1 MPVLVPVNADNPE
14 PRKIRR
20 AVEVLEAGG
29 VITYPTDTSYALACD
44 LGSKKAIDRLYQ
56 AKGMPRTQPLAF
68 IFADLSHIAQYA
80 VVEKHHYRVLR
91 HYLPGP
97 YCFILS
103 ATREV
108 PKLLLNKQ
116 KTVGI
121 RVPNHPV
128 PRMLAEA
135 LGRPLVS
142 TTAHKPGQATPYV
155 DPREILD
162 DFPGVELGIDG
173 GPGGVVGTTVVDL
186 TTSPV
191 EVVRDG
197 LGILDEFI

>member
-1 MPVLVPVNADNPE
+1 MMLPLNPEHPE

-20 AVEVLEAGG
+20 AVEALLEGG
-29 VITYPTDTSYALACD
+29 VIAYPTDTVYALGCD
-44 LGSKKAIDRLYQ
+44 VTSKKAIERLYQ
-56 AKGMPRTQPLAF
+56 SKGLERTQPLAF
-68 IFADLSHIAQYA
+68 VCPDLSEIARYA

-97 YCFILS
+97 YCFILE

-128 PRMLAEA
+128 AQMLARE

-142 TTAHKPGQATPYV
+142 TSAQKPGQPHAYV

-162 DFPGVELGIDG
+162 DFPNLELAVDG
-173 GPGGVVGTTVVDL
+173 GPGGIVGTTVIDL
-186 TTSPV
+186 TKNPV
-191 EVVRDG
+191 EVVREG
-197 LGILDEFI
+197 LGELDDFI

>member
-1 MPVLVPVNADNPE
+1 MLVPVNAEHPE

-20 AVEVLEAGG
+20 AVDALLDAC
-29 VITYPTDTSYALACD
+29 VIAYPTDTAYALGCD
-44 LGSKKAIDRLYQ
+44 PLSKRAIERLYVS
-56 AKGMPRTQPLAF
+56 KGMPRTQPLAF
-68 IFADLSHIAQYA
+68 VCPDLSEIAKYA
-80 VVEKHHYRVLR
+80 IVEKHHYRVLR

-97 YCFILS
+97 YCFILE

-108 PKLLLNKQ
+108 PKLLLTKQ

-128 PRMLAEA
+128 PQMIARE

-142 TTAHKPGQATPYV
+142 TTAQKPGQPSPYV

-162 DFPGVELGIDG
+162 DFPNITLGIDG
-173 GPGGVVGTTVVDL
+173 GPGGVVGTTIVDL
-186 TTSPV
+186 TKNPV
-191 EVVRDG
+191 EVIREG
-197 LGILDEFI
+197 AGELDEFL

>member
-1 MPVLVPVNADNPE
+1 MMLPLNPEHPE

-20 AVEVLEAGG
+20 AVEALIGGG
-29 VITYPTDTSYALACD
+29 VIAYPTDTCYALGCD
-44 LGSKKAIDRLYQ
+44 VTNKKAIERLYQ
-56 AKGMPRTQPLAF
+56 SKGLARTQPLAF
-68 IFADLSHIAQYA
+68 VCPDLSEIARYA

-97 YCFILS
+97 YCFILE

-128 PRMLAEA
+128 AQMLARE
-135 LGRPLVS
+135 LGRPIVS
-142 TTAHKPGQATPYV
+142 TSAQKPDHPHAYV

-162 DFPGVELGIDG
+162 DFPNLELAVDC
-173 GPGGVVGTTVVDL
+173 GPGGTVGTTVVDL
-186 TTSPV
+186 TKNPV
-191 EVVRDG
+191 EVLREG
-197 LGILDEFI
+197 LGELDDFL

>member
-1 MPVLVPVNADNPE
+1 MLPVNAEFPE

-20 AVEVLEAGG
+20 AVEALLDGE
-29 VITYPTDTSYALACD
+29 VIAYPTDTVYALGCD
-44 LGSKKAIDRLYQ
+44 VSSKKAIERLYQ
-56 AKGMPRTQPLAF
+56 SKGMPRTHPLAF
-68 IFADLSHIAQYA
+68 VCPDLSEIARYA
-80 VVEKHHYRVLR
+80 IVEKHHYRILR

-97 YCFILS
+97 YCFILE

-108 PKLLLNKQ
+108 PKLLLTKQ

-128 PRMLAEA
+128 AQMLARE

-142 TTAHKPGQATPYV
+142 TTAQKPGQPLPYV

-162 DFPGVELGIDG
+162 DFPNISIGVDA
-173 GPGGVVGTTVVDL
+173 GPGGTVGTTVVDL
-186 TTSPV
+186 TKNPV
-191 EVVRDG
+191 EVVREG
-197 LGILDEFI
+197 AGQLDEFI

>member
-1 MPVLVPVNADNPE
+1 MMLPLNADNPE

-20 AVEVLEAGG
+20 AVEALENGE
-29 VITYPTDTSYALACD
+29 VIAYPTDTVYALGCD
-44 LGSKKAIDRLYQ
+44 VTSKKAVDRLYQ
-56 AKGMPRTQPLAF
+56 SKGMGRTQPLAF
-68 IFADLSHIAQYA
+68 VCPDLSEISRYA

-97 YCFILS
+97 YCFILE

-108 PKLLLNKQ
+108 PKLLLTKQ
-116 KTVGI
+116 RTVGI

-128 PRMLAEA
+128 AQALARE

-142 TTAHKPGQATPYV
+142 TTAQKPGEPNPYV

-162 DFPGVELGIDG
+162 DFPNLALAIDG
-173 GPGGVVGTTVVDL
+173 GPGGTVGTTVIDL
-186 TTSPV
+186 TKNPV
-191 EVVRDG
+191 EIIREG
-197 LGILDEFI
+197 LGQLDAFL